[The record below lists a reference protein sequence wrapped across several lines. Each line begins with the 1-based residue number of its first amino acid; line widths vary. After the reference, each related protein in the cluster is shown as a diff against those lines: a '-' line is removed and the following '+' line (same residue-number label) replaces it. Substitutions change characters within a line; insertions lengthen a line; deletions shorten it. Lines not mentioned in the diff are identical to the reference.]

1 MTETSPADQPC
12 QRKRRQRRKEARPAE
27 LIEAGLHE
35 FAARG
40 FAATRL
46 VDVATRA
53 GVSKGTIYRYFAD
66 KEALFLAA
74 IETQAQPLLDE
85 VSSFVAAFQGT
96 TRDLLGFMIVIAH
109 KRLVGSQLRTLIR
122 IIIAEGD
129 NFPVLTEIYYR
140 ETISKARLIF
150 DGIVRRGIERNE
162 VKPGAVAELP
172 IILMAPAIM
181 AVIWQLTFQKHDPI
195 DPDAF
200 LKAHVA
206 LVCDGFLI
214 D

>member
-1 MTETSPADQPC
+1 MTETSPADQPS
-12 QRKRRQRRKEARPAE
+12 QQKRRQRRKEARPAE

-46 VDVATRA
+46 VDVAARA
-53 GVSKGTIYRYFAD
+53 DVSKGTIYRYFAD

-74 IETQAQPLLDE
+74 IEIEARPLLDE
-85 VSSFVAAFQGT
+85 LSGFVDAYPGT
-96 TRDLLGFMIVIAH
+96 TRDLLTVLIGIAH
-109 KRLVGSQLRTLIR
+109 RHLIGSQLRTLIR

-129 NFPVLTEIYYR
+129 NFPVLTDIYYR
-140 ETISKARLIF
+140 ETVSKARLIF

-181 AVIWQLTFQKHDPI
+181 AIIWQLTFQKHDPI

>member
-1 MTETSPADQPC
+1 MTDTFPADQPSL
-12 QRKRRQRRKEARPAE
+12 QKRRQRRKEARPAE

-40 FAATRL
+40 FAGARL
-46 VDVATRA
+46 VDVAARA

-74 IETQAQPLLDE
+74 IETQARPLLDE
-85 VSSFVAAFQGT
+85 VSGFVDAFPGT
-96 TRDLLGFMIVIAH
+96 TRELLGLLFGIAH
-109 KRLVGSQLRTLIR
+109 RRLVDSQLRTLIR

-140 ETISKARLIF
+140 ETVSKARVIF
-150 DGIVRRGIERNE
+150 DGIVQRGIERNE

-181 AVIWQLTFQKHDPI
+181 AVIWQLTFQKHEPI

-200 LKAHVA
+200 LKAHVS